1 MKPVYGHL
9 DLLILA
15 TLDDDELHGY
25 ALIERLRDKSDGL
38 FALAEGT
45 LYPALHRLEREG
57 WLKSRWDG
65 QAARRRRVYRVTAA
79 GRKQLASERL
89 QWRAFAR
96 GVAGVLR

>member
-15 TLDDDELHGY
+15 ALADDELHGY
-25 ALIERLRDKSDGL
+25 ALIERLRQRSDGL

-65 QAARRRRVYRVTAA
+65 KAPRRRRVYRVTAA
-79 GRKQLASERL
+79 GHKQLAVERRA
-89 QWRAFAR
+89 WRSVAR
-96 GVAGVLR
+96 GAAGVAQ